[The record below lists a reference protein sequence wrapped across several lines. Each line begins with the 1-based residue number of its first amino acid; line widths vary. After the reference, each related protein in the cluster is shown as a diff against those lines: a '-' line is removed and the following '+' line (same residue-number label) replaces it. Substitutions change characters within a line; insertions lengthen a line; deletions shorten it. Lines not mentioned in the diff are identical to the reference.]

1 MTQIQIILLCLAAM
15 VMASPQY
22 KAPIPIIAYENE
34 NSPDGSYS
42 YGYESADGTKSE
54 QRGSQ
59 RVVGTSADDIGTVVD
74 GAVSYTGDDGK
85 RYELTYISD
94 ENGYQPKGDFLPS
107 KPDYLLRVF
116 SRGLRAN

>member
-1 MTQIQIILLCLAAM
+1 MQMLILLCLAAM

-34 NSPDGSYS
+34 ESPDGSYS

-59 RVVGTSADDIGTVVD
+59 RVVGTSADDIGTVVE

-107 KPDYLLRVF
+107 KPDYLVRTF
-116 SRGLRAN
+116 NRGLKTN